1 MCVRKSKN
9 IRIFIFYQHITV
21 IFLFKG
27 EMVSKIVEYIRCNS
41 STDL

>member
-27 EMVSKIVEYIRCNS
+27 DTVSMILIDPQTFNLFYG
-41 STDL
+41 

>member
-9 IRIFIFYQHITV
+9 IRIFISYQHITV
-21 IFLFKG
+21 IFLIKG
-27 EMVSKIVEYIRCNS
+27 EMVSKIVEYIRFNS